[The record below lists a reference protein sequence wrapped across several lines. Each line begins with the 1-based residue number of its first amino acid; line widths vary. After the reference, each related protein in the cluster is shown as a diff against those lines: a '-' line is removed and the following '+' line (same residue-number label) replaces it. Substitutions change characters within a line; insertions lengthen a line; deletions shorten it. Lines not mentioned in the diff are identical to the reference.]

1 METVDCLTLLRMIH
15 SAFQE
20 SLLVIFEFFT
30 FGEIAINE
38 IEKKKVKSTQANL
51 IFEMNKSLTCLMAG
65 VWGGRWHGTQTV
77 ESNNDR
83 WSITISLREI
93 I

>member
-65 VWGGRWHGTQTV
+65 VGWGGGMALKLWKAIMIDGASQLAL
-77 ESNNDR
+77 EK
-83 WSITISLREI
+83 
-93 I
+93 